1 MEPNEETGFSADGM
15 NPDDPNQVPQEEK
28 QPPPNLDH
36 GHTVDN
42 VSGTDVL
49 LDGVGVVGNGA
60 GIMADGAEVVGGVAN
75 AAGELVSGAGELI
88 SGGAEAAGSVLE
100 GIGGC
105 LDGCGSCSLAVLV
118 AVFAMAGTA
127 VAVFR

>member
-1 MEPNEETGFSADGM
+1 MEHNDETSLPFEGM
-15 NPDDPNQVPQEEK
+15 NPDDPNFPPQEEK
-28 QPPPNLDH
+28 QLPPNLDR
-36 GHTVDN
+36 GHTVDG

-49 LDGVGVVGNGA
+49 LDGAGSIANGA
-60 GIMADGAEVVGGVAN
+60 GILGNGAELAGGVAN

-88 SGGAEAAGSVLE
+88 SGGAEAAGSVIE
-100 GIGGC
+100 GVGGC

-118 AVFAMAGTA
+118 AIFAMAGTA